1 MLLRYT
7 LIKIF
12 ILCIRRAIRAMSV
25 AEPGLSGQKESKP
38 FAFSSTQGKNLISTI
53 ITRYVSHPAHDYVL
67 EGVAKALDGRDVF
80 AMTPTGSGKTGYI
93 AFTALVVKE
102 LKQHPER
109 YPEAAAIAKKFPH
122 DPLMLSICP
131 TNYIEYQQEQ
141 KLLAMGLKG
150 LIINSETI
158 QEVKESKK
166 TDLWV
171 QAQEDPTISLLIM
184 SPEQLTSKYY
194 ETALKNSKF
203 RDRIYALTVDEV
215 HLLLTWGKS
224 FRKPFRQIGLAR
236 SRLSDDVFLICLTAT
251 MRSNALNTVC
261 LFLGLKEGE
270 YHSIKRSNQRHDIQ
284 LIVREI
290 SSPAD
295 GTRFRELDWVLERKR
310 NTIVFCRTIRL
321 GAQVLG
327 YFHHKDKQMGGDPR
341 TVLQRLR
348 QYDSLSKEYN
358 EVTRNLMRS
367 QMCQVVIATSTLAVG
382 IDLEGIEDVVI
393 YGDPEDLDQMVQM
406 IGKIRPEYRESAV
419 TRQGIVYFSANA
431 RKRAEE
437 SLAKHRMMTTL
448 DDKPSI
454 MDLGLAQFYL
464 AQCKVE
470 DLDRQYENSDSDVQ
484 CSCKTCIEIPPPS
497 AHVPCLCS
505 GCSPETI
512 STASSP
518 SKPVNTASGL
528 ALPAKHKR
536 LTKPMRV
543 HGAPRS

>member
-1 MLLRYT
+1 M
-7 LIKIF
+7 
-12 ILCIRRAIRAMSV
+12 
-25 AEPGLSGQKESKP
+25 
-38 FAFSSTQGKNLISTI
+38 
-53 ITRYVSHPAHDYVL
+53 
-67 EGVAKALDGRDVF
+67 
-80 AMTPTGSGKTGYI
+80 
-93 AFTALVVKE
+93 
-102 LKQHPER
+102 
-109 YPEAAAIAKKFPH
+109 
-122 DPLMLSICP
+122 
-131 TNYIEYQQEQ
+131 
-141 KLLAMGLKG
+141 
-150 LIINSETI
+150 
-158 QEVKESKK
+158 
-166 TDLWV
+166 
-171 QAQEDPTISLLIM
+171 
-184 SPEQLTSKYY
+184 
-194 ETALKNSKF
+194 
-203 RDRIYALTVDEV
+203 
-215 HLLLTWGKS
+215 
-224 FRKPFRQIGLAR
+224 
-236 SRLSDDVFLICLTAT
+236 
-251 MRSNALNTVC
+251 TVC

-406 IGKIRPEYRESAV
+406 IGRIRPEYRESAV

-543 HGAPRS
+543 HGARELKKFRLELFNAADPRSSGMLSPFFYFADDEIQLVLDHFASITTPEVVHELISKNKRLRPHSQQLFERIMGLGLEFKEIQKAEKQRKDEEKAAKVAGQSTK